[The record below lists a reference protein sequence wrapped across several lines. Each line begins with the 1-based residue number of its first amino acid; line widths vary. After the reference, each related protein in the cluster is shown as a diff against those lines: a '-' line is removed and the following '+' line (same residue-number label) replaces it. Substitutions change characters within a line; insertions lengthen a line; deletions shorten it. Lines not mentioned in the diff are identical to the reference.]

1 MKKQEQEQGTDS
13 TEAASERPAVSHV
26 WASFKRTVLEML
38 TELWGGVG
46 NIKNNGV
53 SKIHLLIQREK
64 DRGEQQRFPR
74 AKTYSN

>member
-26 WASFKRTVLEML
+26 WASFKRTVLEMF

-46 NIKNNGV
+46 NIKNNG
-53 SKIHLLIQREK
+53 E
-64 DRGEQQRFPR
+64 
-74 AKTYSN
+74 